1 MQDMSETLPQVSLNF
16 LEQNPWRQVFQSKN
30 DQVLITLTGFH
41 FDAVEY
47 LLQCFAPVYEDY
59 TSFIDTGGHIVQKI
73 SHTRRPHFNRPEDCL
88 DLLLVWSRTHGS
100 LMVLELIVTLWD
112 DIYMCFKVPQDI

>member
-1 MQDMSETLPQVSLNF
+1 MQDLPVTLPQVSLNF
-16 LEQNPWRQVFQSKN
+16 VEQNPQRQVFQSKN
-30 DQVLITLTGFH
+30 DQELITLTGFH

-47 LLQCFAPVYEDY
+47 LLQCFAPVYEDF
-59 TSFIDTGGHIVQKI
+59 TSFIDTDGYIVHKI
-73 SHTRRPHFNRPEDCL
+73 SHTRRHHFNQPEDCL

-112 DIYMCFKVPQDI
+112 DIYLCCKVPPVI